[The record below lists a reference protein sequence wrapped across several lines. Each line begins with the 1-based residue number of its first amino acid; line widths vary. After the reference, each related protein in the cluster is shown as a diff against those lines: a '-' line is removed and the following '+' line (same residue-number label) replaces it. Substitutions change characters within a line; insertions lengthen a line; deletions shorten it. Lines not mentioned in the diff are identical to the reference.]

1 MPSTQPSS
9 GKIPAILVFDFGSQY
24 SQLIARRLRS
34 LGVSVQLV
42 PHTFP
47 LDKVSGAKGIILS
60 GGPNSVYEKGAATMS
75 RKILKLGIP
84 ILGICYGMQLL
95 AHLEGG
101 KVQRSSK
108 KEYGPATL
116 ELLQKSRLFEGLP
129 RSFSV
134 WMSHGDQV
142 AQLPKGFVQTASSTN
157 SSNAA
162 IEDKKRKL
170 YGIQFHPEVE
180 HTQYGKEI
188 LQNFVFGVCKCK
200 RLNEIDNLIE
210 KKIEEIRNVVGKE
223 RVICATSGGVDS
235 SVVAALV
242 SKAIGNQLACIF
254 VNSGT
259 LRKGETREARKL
271 LQDTLHLKVKYVN
284 AETQFLRALKGV
296 SYGET
301 KRKIIGREFIRVF
314 DTSARGIKPAPSF
327 LAQGTIHS
335 DVVGSARTDTGK
347 KTQTIKSHH
356 NVGGLPKKLRLR
368 LLEPLRDLFKDE
380 VRQLG
385 LALGLPESA
394 VWRQPFPGP
403 GLAIRVVGEVTKQ
416 KLDILREADAIVR
429 EEIENAGLSRDLY
442 QYFAIL
448 LNDKTVGVRG
458 DQRAYAYPVV
468 VKAVVSSDIMTSD
481 WARLPYDLLSH
492 LSWRIT
498 SEVPQI
504 TRVLYDITPKP
515 PGTTEWE

>member
-1 MPSTQPSS
+1 MLY
-9 GKIPAILVFDFGSQY
+9 IFDFGSQY
-24 SQLIARRLRS
+24 SQLICRRVRS
-34 LGVSVQLV
+34 LGVKAKLV
-42 PHTFP
+42 PHQYP
-47 LDKVSGAKGIILS
+47 LKRLRDAKGIILS
-60 GGPNSVYEKGAATMS
+60 GGPDSVYERNAATIS
-75 RKILKLGIP
+75 KKIFPLGVP
-84 ILGICYGMQLL
+84 VLGICYGMQLM
-95 AHLEGG
+95 AHLTGG
-101 KVQRSSK
+101 KVQRSQK
-108 KEYGPATL
+108 KEYGRAVL
-116 ELLQKSRLFEGLP
+116 ELAPGQKSKLFLGLP
-129 RSFSV
+129 SSFSV

-142 AQLPKGFVQTASSTN
+142 VRLSKGFSRTAATST
-157 SSNAA
+157 SDNASM
-162 IEDKKRKL
+162 EDSRRNL

-188 LQNFVFGVCKCK
+188 LQNFAFGICKCE
-200 RLNEIDNLIE
+200 RSHGVEELIDS
-210 KKIEEIRNVVGKE
+210 KIAQIRKAVGKE
-223 RVICATSGGVDS
+223 HVICATSGGVDS
-235 SVVAALV
+235 SVTAALV
-242 SKAIGNQLACIF
+242 SKAIGNQLTCIF
-254 VNSGT
+254 VNPGT
-259 LRKGETREARKL
+259 LRKGEAREARKL
-271 LQDTLHLKVKYVN
+271 LQDTLHLNVKYVN
-284 AETQFLRALKGV
+284 AEAQFLRALKGV

-314 DTSARGIKPAPSF
+314 DKSARGIKPAPSF

-335 DVVGSARTDTGK
+335 DVVESARTDTGG

-356 NVGGLPKKLRLR
+356 NVAGLPKKLRLR

-385 LALGLPESA
+385 LALGLPDYA
-394 VWRQPFPGP
+394 LWRQPFPGP
-403 GLAIRVVGEVTKQ
+403 GLAIRVVGEVTKP
-416 KLDILREADAIVR
+416 KLDILREADTIVR
-429 EEIENAGLSRDLY
+429 EEIENAGLARDFY

-481 WARLPYDLLSH
+481 WARLPHDFLSH